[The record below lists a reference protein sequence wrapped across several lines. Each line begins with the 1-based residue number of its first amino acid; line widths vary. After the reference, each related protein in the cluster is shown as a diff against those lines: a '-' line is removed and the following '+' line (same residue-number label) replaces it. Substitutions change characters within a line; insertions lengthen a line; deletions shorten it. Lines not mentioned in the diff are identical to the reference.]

1 MKKYIITF
9 LLTLIVFFILGGVFG
24 TLVFL
29 PEMKSWYEAFP
40 DAVRETPDFVSG
52 FIVGLIQ
59 LIGAIILVD
68 KLKIDNLKSG
78 AIFGL
83 IYSVALWLIIDL
95 QMVSTT
101 YIVTYRYVGL
111 DALLSA
117 VMGAAIGLVVTWSL
131 KKYAYI

>member
-24 TLVFL
+24 TLIFL

-40 DAVRETPDFVSG
+40 DAVRETPDFISG
-52 FIVGLIQ
+52 FVVGLIQ
-59 LIGAIILVD
+59 LIGAIFLVD
-68 KLKIDNLKSG
+68 KLNIDNLKSG

-101 YIVTYRYVGL
+101 YIVTYSYVGL

-131 KKYAYI
+131 KKYA

>member
-68 KLKIDNLKSG
+68 KLKINNLKSG
-78 AIFGL
+78 AIFWL

-101 YIVTYRYVGL
+101 YIVTYKYVGL

-131 KKYAYI
+131 KKYA

>member
-1 MKKYIITF
+1 MKKYTITF

-68 KLKIDNLKSG
+68 KLKINNLKSG

-101 YIVTYRYVGL
+101 YIVTYKYVGL

-131 KKYAYI
+131 KKYA

>member
-9 LLTLIVFFILGGVFG
+9 LLTLIIFFILGGVFG

-68 KLKIDNLKSG
+68 KLKINNLKSG

-131 KKYAYI
+131 KKYA

>member
-9 LLTLIVFFILGGVFG
+9 LLTLIVFFIFGGVFG

-68 KLKIDNLKSG
+68 KLKINNLKSG

-101 YIVTYRYVGL
+101 FIVTYRYVGL

-131 KKYAYI
+131 KKYA